1 MAELKTSYLGLT
13 LKNPLVAGAS
23 PLSLQLDV
31 VKQLEDSGAAAIVMY
46 SLFEEEVTHESL
58 ELDYFLNKGTESQ
71 PEAQTYLP
79 EPRNIESIADK
90 YIAHLQKIKQ
100 SVEIPV
106 IASLN
111 GVTPGGWVRLSK
123 DLQAAGA
130 DALELNI
137 YTLVTDPALTSDQ
150 VEKNYISLIQEVCKH
165 VSIPVTVKLSPFL
178 TTLPHFLARAY
189 KAGAE
194 GFVLFNRYMQPTF
207 DIESLEVDRKARL
220 STNADLAL
228 PARWIAI
235 ASSQLQTD
243 FALSGGVHSPEDMVK
258 AIMAGAKVTY
268 VVSALLANGV
278 KYAAGLLNGLNAWMN
293 KNGYE
298 SIEKMLG
305 TLRLDK
311 IENPAAYE
319 RANYLRT
326 LKSFDERLL

>member
-1 MAELKTSYLGLT
+1 MAELKTSYLGLA
-13 LKNPLVAGAS
+13 LKNPLVVGAS
-23 PLSLQLDV
+23 PFSLQLGV
-31 VKQLEDSGAAAIVMY
+31 VKQLEDSGAAALVMH

-71 PEAQTYLP
+71 PEAQTYLV

-90 YIAHLQKIKQ
+90 YIAQLQKIKQ

-111 GVTPGGWVRLSK
+111 GVTPGGWVRLAK

-150 VEKNYISLIQEVCKH
+150 IEKSYINLIQEVCQQ
-165 VSIPVTVKLSPFL
+165 VSIPVTVKLSPYL
-178 TTLPHFLARAY
+178 TSLPHFLARAY

-194 GFVLFNRYMQPTF
+194 GFVLFNRFMQPSF
-207 DIESLEVDRKARL
+207 DIESLEVERKARL
-220 STNADLAL
+220 STNADLAQ
-228 PARWIAI
+228 PTRWIAI
-235 ASSQLQTD
+235 ASSQLDAD

-278 KYAAGLLNGLNAWMN
+278 KYAASLLNGLNSWMDR
-293 KNGYE
+293 NGYGSVE
-298 SIEKMLG
+298 IMRG

-311 IENPAAYE
+311 AENPAAYE

-326 LKSFDERLL
+326 LKSFNENVL

>member
-1 MAELKTSYLGLT
+1 MAELKTSYLGLP
-13 LKNPLVAGAS
+13 LKNPLIAGAS
-23 PLSLQLDV
+23 PFSVQLDV
-31 VKQLEDSGAAAIVMY
+31 VRQLEDSGVSALVMH
-46 SLFEEEVTHESL
+46 SLFEEEITHESL

-79 EPRNIESIADK
+79 EPRNIETVADK
-90 YIAHLQKIKQ
+90 YIAQLQKIKA

-111 GVTPGGWVRLSK
+111 GTTPGGWVRLAK

-137 YTLVTDPALTSDQ
+137 YTLITDPALASDQ
-150 VEKNYISLIQEVCKH
+150 VEKNYLSLIQEVCKH
-165 VSIPVTVKLSPFL
+165 VSIPVAVKLSPFL
-178 TTLPHFLARAY
+178 TTLPRFLARAY

-194 GFVLFNRYMQPTF
+194 GFVLFNRFMQPIF
-207 DIESLEVDRKARL
+207 DIESLEVERKARL
-220 STNADLAL
+220 STSADLAL

-235 ASSQLQTD
+235 ASSQLKAD

-258 AIMAGAKVTY
+258 AIMAGAKVSY
-268 VVSALLANGV
+268 VVSALLANGP
-278 KYAAGLLNGLNAWMN
+278 KYAARLLNGLAAWMD

-298 SIEKMLG
+298 SVEKMRG
-305 TLRLDK
+305 ALRLDK
-311 IENPAAYE
+311 IDNPAAYE

-326 LKSFDERLL
+326 LKSFDERVL

>member
-1 MAELKTSYLGLT
+1 MAELKTSYLGLP
-13 LKNPLVAGAS
+13 LKNPLIAGAS
-23 PLSLQLDV
+23 PFSVQLDV
-31 VKQLEDSGAAAIVMY
+31 VRQLEDSGVSALVMH
-46 SLFEEEVTHESL
+46 SLFEEEITHESL

-79 EPRNIESIADK
+79 EPRNIVTVADK
-90 YIAHLQKIKQ
+90 YIAQLQKIKA

-111 GVTPGGWVRLSK
+111 GTTPGGWVRLAK

-130 DALELNI
+130 VALELNI
-137 YTLVTDPALTSDQ
+137 YTLITDPALASDQ
-150 VEKNYISLIQEVCKH
+150 VEKNYLSLIQEVCKH
-165 VSIPVTVKLSPFL
+165 VSIPVAVKLSPFL
-178 TTLPHFLARAY
+178 TTLPRFLARAY

-194 GFVLFNRYMQPTF
+194 GFVLFNRFMQPIF
-207 DIESLEVDRKARL
+207 DIESLEVERKARL
-220 STNADLAL
+220 STSADLAL

-235 ASSQLQTD
+235 ASSQLKAD

-278 KYAAGLLNGLNAWMN
+278 KYAASLLNGLNAWMN

>member
-1 MAELKTSYLGLT
+1 MAELKTNYLGLA
-13 LKNPLVAGAS
+13 LRNPLVAGAS
-23 PLSLQLDV
+23 PFSTQLELV
-31 VKQLEDSGAAAIVMY
+31 RQLEDSGIGALVMH

-71 PEAQTYLP
+71 PEAQTYMV
-79 EPRNIESIADK
+79 EPRKIESIADK
-90 YIAHLQKIKQ
+90 YVLQLQKIKQ
-100 SVEIPV
+100 SVDIPV

-111 GVTPGGWVRLSK
+111 GVTPGGWVRLAK

-137 YTLVTDPALTSDQ
+137 YALVTDPTINSDL
-150 VEKNYISLIQEVCKH
+150 VEKNRITLIQEVCKN

-194 GFVLFNRYMQPTF
+194 GFVLFNRFMQPVF
-207 DIESLEVDRKARL
+207 DIETLEVERKTPL
-220 STNADLAL
+220 STKADLAL

-235 ASSQLQTD
+235 ASSQLDAD

-258 AIMAGAKVTY
+258 ALMAGAKVTY
-268 VVSALLANGV
+268 VASALLQNGI
-278 KYAAGLLNGLNAWMN
+278 KYAARLLSGLNAWMDEH
-293 KNGYE
+293 GYE
-298 SIEKMLG
+298 SVDIMRG

-326 LKSFDERLL
+326 LKSFDEHLL

>member
-1 MAELKTSYLGLT
+1 MAELKTSYLGLPI
-13 LKNPLVAGAS
+13 KNPLVAGAS
-23 PLSLQLDV
+23 PFTLQLDV
-31 VKQLEDSGAAAIVMY
+31 VRQLEDSGAGAVVMH
-46 SLFEEEVTHESL
+46 SLFEEEITHESL

-79 EPRNIESIADK
+79 EPRNIETVADK
-90 YIAHLQKIKQ
+90 YIAQLRKIKS

-106 IASLN
+106 IASLK
-111 GVTPGGWVRLSK
+111 GTTPGGWVRLARE
-123 DLQAAGA
+123 LQAAGA

-137 YTLVTDPALTSDQ
+137 YTLVTDPTLSSDQ

-165 VSIPVTVKLSPFL
+165 VSIPVAVKLSPFL
-178 TTLPHFLARAY
+178 TTLPRFLARAY

-194 GFVLFNRYMQPTF
+194 GFVLFNRFMQPAF
-207 DIESLEVDRKARL
+207 DIESLEVERKARL
-220 STNADLAL
+220 STSADLAL

-235 ASSQLQTD
+235 ASSQLEAD

-258 AIMAGAKVTY
+258 AIMAGAKVSY

-278 KYAAGLLNGLNAWMN
+278 KFAERLLKGLNAWMD

-298 SIEKMLG
+298 SVEKMRG

-326 LKSFDERLL
+326 LKSFDERVL